1 VNSAR
6 RALLA
11 APFLAAA
18 AARAQALFTDDAGRQ
33 VALPA
38 TVRKMFAAGPPAG
51 ILLFALAPEKL
62 AGWTTPWRDAE
73 RAFVDPRW
81 AGLPVTGRLTGRG
94 GSANLEEVLRAAP
107 DLILDYGSVNDTFVS
122 LADRVQEQTRIP
134 VLLLDGRFD
143 LIARSFQ
150 RLGGAIG
157 AADAGERLAAD
168 AEARLAAVDAIVATV
183 PEALRPRVYY
193 GRNPDGLTTGLEG
206 SINVETLGRA
216 GGRNVAASLGR
227 GGLAQVNLEQVLAWD
242 PEVIVTTDPRFFA
255 RIQTDRLWAGVRAR
269 RDGRVHLSPPN
280 PFGWID
286 FPPGT
291 NRLIGVEWLARVLF
305 PEKFAEPFGP
315 SVESFY
321 ALHYHRAPGAAQLQ
335 AMLATLERMA

>member
-1 VNSAR
+1 MTQRPVVSR
-6 RALLA
+6 SS
-11 APFLAAA
+11 
-18 AARAQALFTDDAGRQ
+18 
-33 VALPA
+33 ALPRA
-38 TVRKMFAAGPPAG
+38 
-51 ILLFALAPEKL
+51 
-62 AGWTTPWRDAE
+62 TPWREAE
-73 RAFVDPRW
+73 RAFVDARW
-81 AGLPVTGRLTGRG
+81 AALPVTGRLTGRG

-107 DLILDYGSVNDTFVS
+107 DLILDYGSVSDTFVS

-150 RLGGAIG
+150 RLGAAIG
-157 AADAGERLAAD
+157 AAEAGERLAAD
-168 AEARLAAVDAIVATV
+168 AEARLAAVDAVVATV
-183 PEALRPRVYY
+183 PEATRPRVYY

-255 RIQTDRLWAGVRAR
+255 RIQTDRLWASVQAR
-269 RDGRVHLSPPN
+269 RDGRVHLSPLL

-305 PEKFAEPFGP
+305 PGKFAEPFGP

-321 ALHYHRAPGAAQLQ
+321 ALHYHRAPGATQLQ